1 MMYVLIAT
9 GPFDWVTSPQ
19 GLFEAVLGDGGGFSE
34 SIAHQ
39 CWVLLH
45 SIAAAEI

>member
-1 MMYVLIAT
+1 MICVLIAT

-19 GLFEAVLGDGGGFSE
+19 GLFEAFVEDGGGFSE
-34 SIAHQ
+34 SVAHQ

-45 SIAAAEI
+45 SVAAAEI